1 MEADAVA
8 LRAKLSC
15 SGKGASW
22 PDKTRKRLLA
32 LFSIPVFCLQCSAN
46 CLCIS
51 YNTCCCSC
59 CLQCGA
65 RLCVQWPQGRRTVR
79 VTSWGIVGVQLVMET
94 SQLQLPTQTYATD
107 SLHMETVISARCTCD
122 MLISLGMHGS
132 SGSGCVELHFTP
144 PHVFACMAAKH
155 SWQSCELWMQ
165 GMAVMPHAF
174 VCAAWG
180 GCFT

>member
-79 VTSWGIVGVQLVMET
+79 VTSWGIVGVQLVMGHHNCSCRNKHVHLT
-94 SQLQLPTQTYATD
+94 VR
-107 SLHMETVISARCTCD
+107 HIETVISAQRTCD
-122 MLISLGMHGS
+122 MLISPQHAWRKWLRLHGTP
-132 SGSGCVELHFTP
+132 LHTP
-144 PHVFACMAAKH
+144 ASAA
-155 SWQSCELWMQ
+155 
-165 GMAVMPHAF
+165 
-174 VCAAWG
+174 
-180 GCFT
+180 